1 MRRQLSVALLL
12 VVFSPGL
19 GLTPVGAKATPVNLT
34 GVWGLQYMPNS
45 SRPDASKEP
54 LKMTFVF
61 KQEGEKL
68 SGTFSGF
75 GPIPPCPVIG
85 AVKGNNVV
93 FGWEMPG
100 NRGTTQT
107 VAFKGTIESATKM
120 TGTVGSPFC
129 DNGCTWT
136 ATRKSRKTRNST
148 VPPPTPGQSPK
159 PRPRAQ

>member
-1 MRRQLSVALLL
+1 MRRQLVVVLLL
-12 VVFSPGL
+12 VVFSPGF
-19 GLTPVGAKATPVNLT
+19 GLMPVGVEAGAVNLT
-34 GVWGLQYMPNS
+34 GTWGLQYMP
-45 SRPDASKEP
+45 RRGTGGP

-68 SGTFSGF
+68 SGTFSGM
-75 GPIPPCPVIG
+75 GPVPPCQVIG
-85 AVKGNNVV
+85 AVKGNEVV

-129 DNGCTWT
+129 GRGCEWI
-136 ATRKSRKTRNST
+136 ATKKK
-148 VPPPTPGQSPK
+148 GK
-159 PRPRAQ
+159 